1 MVYNHCNE
9 KMGEGEWQRVDSQV
23 APTGE
28 GRKQIKRER
37 MHDDGAG
44 I

>member
-9 KMGEGEWQRVDSQV
+9 KMGEGERVDSQV

-37 MHDDGAG
+37 MHDDSAG